1 MASSINASTS
11 GAGGLISTADSSGVL
26 NLQSGGTTV
35 ASIPNTT
42 TFNFP
47 ALATRITGDF
57 TNTTPSSRFAFQTS
71 TANDATNLSVIPNGT
86 SKYAGMTFFNSSDP
100 NNASAFSVNTNVA
113 GTAMNFSSYQTGTGT
128 NLPIRFLTSSLI
140 RASIATNGDF
150 AFDSGYGSAA
160 TAYGCRAW
168 VNFNGTGT
176 VAIRAS
182 GNVTSITDNGTGDY
196 TVNFTTAMPDVNY
209 SITVSAARTST
220 NVESLIAGPTN
231 VANTAVGSCRLTTTT
246 DSGVKEDSALVCAT
260 VFR

>member
-47 ALATRITGDF
+47 ATATRITGDF
-57 TNTTPSSRFAFQTS
+57 SNATASSRFAFQTS
-71 TANDATNLSVIPNGT
+71 TTNDATNLSVIPNGT
-86 SKYAGMTFFNSSDP
+86 SKYAGLTFFNSSDP
-100 NNASAFSVNTNVA
+100 NNASAFTVNTNVA
-113 GTAMNFSSYQTGTGT
+113 GTTMNIASYQTGTGT
-128 NLPIRFLTSSLI
+128 YLPIQILTNLSVQARFQ
-140 RASIATNGDF
+140 TNGNF
-150 AFDSGYGSAA
+150 EFNSGYGSSA

-196 TVNFTTAMPDVNY
+196 TVNFTTAMPDANY
-209 SITVSAARTST
+209 SASGGSNSDGTTFGVVTPLTLATSSVRVTVRQ
-220 NVESLIAGPTN
+220 
-231 VANTAVGSCRLTTTT
+231 VAN
-246 DSGVKEDSALVCAT
+246 ALVDYSTICVA
-260 VFR
+260 VHR